1 MLGANDHI
9 IRVANVLL
17 HARPH
22 SRKFVPK
29 ESEVEE
35 VYLAGQ
41 ITCLDPT
48 TVKFNPKKVLHY
60 STGHTVDEVSENDY
74 KSCTLGNSITSD
86 SSGTTTI
93 DLKTTGP
100 RYFICGIPGHCSSG
114 MKLSVTVAAAS
125 STNVG
130 GGTTTP
136 SPTPFTGG
144 GSTTTPTPF
153 TGGGGYVPT
162 TTQSIPCGGWAV
174 SSPLWALIVT
184 WAALFYALD
193 LS

>member
-1 MLGANDHI
+1 MCYS
-9 IRVANVLL
+9 VF
-17 HARPH
+17 
-22 SRKFVPK
+22 S
-29 ESEVEE
+29 
-35 VYLAGQ
+35 
-41 ITCLDPT
+41 
-48 TVKFNPKKVLHY
+48 Y
-60 STGHTVDEVSENDY
+60 STGHTVDEVSEIDY

-100 RYFICGIPGHCSSG
+100 RYFICGIPGHCSTG
-114 MKLSVTVAAAS
+114 MKLAVNVASDS

-136 SPTPFTGG
+136 TPFIGG
-144 GSTTTPTPF
+144 GSTTTPTPL

-162 TTQSIPCGGWAV
+162 TTQAIPCGGWAV
-174 SSPLWALIVT
+174 SSPLWAMIVT
-184 WAALFYALD
+184 WTILFYALD